1 MYKEGRKYF
10 HELEDSSGTD
20 VDNIPVLKE
29 NRIIEPTDSSPHAH
43 SEELNVLKNTRMNSA
58 KCDSVDAQ
66 SNCNNVTDDQS
77 KTVEIKCN
85 QSVFNES
92 RGNQSTEVPNQSKDV
107 CDIEQKSTSPSAG
120 SSSWLGSWTN
130 SIPVLPS
137 WNKSEPENAMKRQ
150 LHLDCKHFMKG
161 VMDEC
166 THLGNFSVPVD
177 PELIIIVSAE
187 NDQYIP
193 TKGYIKLTEI
203 WPGSQLRSLP
213 RGHISAFIMCKKEFR
228 FVYSSIFTSLLHL
241 LQ

>member
-1 MYKEGRKYF
+1 MYKEGRKYV

-20 VDNIPVLKE
+20 AENNPVLNE
-29 NRIIEPTDSSPHAH
+29 DQSLGCIGSPSRVH
-43 SEELNVLKNTRMNSA
+43 SEKLNVPKNTGRNSDI
-58 KCDSVDAQ
+58 CDSVDAQ
-66 SNCNNVTDDQS
+66 SNLNNRTRNQSKSVDLKSDQS
-77 KTVEIKCN
+77 I
-85 QSVFNES
+85 FNES
-92 RGNQSTEVPNQSKDV
+92 GRNQTIEVPSQSNTV

-120 SSSWLGSWTN
+120 SSSWLSSWRN

-137 WNKSEPENAMKRQ
+137 WNKSEPEDAVKLQ
-150 LHLDCKHFMKG
+150 LQLDCKHFMKG

-193 TKGYIKLTEI
+193 TKGYIKLSDI
-203 WPGSQLRSLP
+203 WPGSQVRSLP

-228 FVYSSIFTSLLHL
+228 CVYSSLNNGLL
-241 LQ
+241 